1 MTRLIIILG
10 IAGLCT
16 SAALTALLRRIA
28 LLHGALDVPNPRSS
42 HSTPTPRG
50 GGLSIVV
57 TTTVGVL
64 VLAGYGMVPL
74 DLCLALAGGGVAV
87 AVVGFLDDRVGVPA
101 SVRLI
106 VHLLA
111 AVWAV
116 SWLGGLA
123 NVGIGDHIAHPG
135 LMGRVLAVVG
145 ITWVLNLFNFMDGID
160 GIAASEAVFVVCA
173 GAMLASLGGG
183 VGGVAVM
190 AALFAGAC
198 AGFLLW
204 NWPPARIFLGD
215 VGSGYLGYVVAVLA
229 LEANRQDSVAVW
241 VWLILGGVFFV
252 DATVTVVRRSLR
264 GERVSQAH
272 RSHAYQRLARRWRSH
287 GQVTLAVMA
296 LNLVWLLPCAAAAAK
311 IPGHAALFV
320 IVSLAPLAVLV
331 VAIGSGSAETS
342 SPV

>member
-1 MTRLIIILG
+1 MTRIVIVLG
-10 IAGLCT
+10 LAGVCV
-16 SAALTALLRRIA
+16 AAVLTALVRRLA
-28 LLHGALDVPNPRSS
+28 LSQGALDVPNARSS
-42 HSTPTPRG
+42 HSMPTPRG
-50 GGLSIVV
+50 GGLAIVM
-57 TTTVGVL
+57 TTTVGLL
-64 VLAGYGMVPL
+64 VLTGRGAVPF
-74 DLCLALAGGGVAV
+74 DLCMALVGGGLAV
-87 AVVGFLDDRVGVPA
+87 AVVGFLDDRITVPA

-116 SWLGGLA
+116 GWLGGLEK
-123 NVGIGDHIAHPG
+123 VGIGNHIAHPG
-135 LMGRVLAVVG
+135 LAGKLLAMIG

-173 GAMLASLGGG
+173 GAMLVSLGGG
-183 VGGVAVM
+183 VGGVAVV

-241 VWLILGGVFFV
+241 IWLILGGVFFV

-272 RSHAYQRLARRWRSH
+272 RSHTYQRLARRWRSH

-311 IPGHAALFV
+311 IPRYAALFV
-320 IVSLAPLAVLV
+320 IISLAPLAVLA
-331 VAIGSGSAETS
+331 VAIGSGGAETS
-342 SPV
+342 SSV